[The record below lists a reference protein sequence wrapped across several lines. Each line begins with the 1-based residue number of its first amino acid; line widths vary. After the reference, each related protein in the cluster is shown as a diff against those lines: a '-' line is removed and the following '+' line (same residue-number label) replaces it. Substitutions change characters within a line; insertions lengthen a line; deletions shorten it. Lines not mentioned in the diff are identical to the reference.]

1 MLPLSRVLML
11 YSSGSSVESV
21 EQPCHHHPLPEQ
33 VTVLRACHALEG
45 KSIAVLR
52 QRLKKGQ
59 LHLLLAPSGADPVL
73 IPADW
78 TDFSIRKQSTGS
90 ANTVVVSSNPARTL
104 GSIADLM
111 QVRTVVDALLR
122 GLSATGSDTQQ
133 QSDMEGSGATVPE
146 LPDPAAIRN
155 PARPTRTGATS
166 RGCPGPRRAHHQ
178 GSQPDRIVD
187 RHDGCNNTSNTG
199 DPA

>member
-1 MLPLSRVLML
+1 MAGILHRTTTR
-11 YSSGSSVESV
+11 
-21 EQPCHHHPLPEQ
+21 QTTHHHPLPEQ

-45 KSIAVLR
+45 KSITVLR
-52 QRLKKGQ
+52 QRLKKGR
-59 LHLLLAPSGADPVL
+59 LHLLLAPPGADPVL

-78 TDFSIRKQSTGS
+78 TDFGIRKHSAGS
-90 ANTVVVSSNPARTL
+90 ANTVVVPSNPPCTL
-104 GSIADLM
+104 GSIASLM

-122 GLSATGSDTQQ
+122 GLSATGSDHQQ
-133 QSDMEGSGATVPE
+133 QRDMEGSGATVPE

-166 RGCPGPRRAHHQ
+166 RSCSGPRRPHHQ
-178 GSQPDRIVD
+178 GGQSGPVTG
-187 RHDGCNNTSNTG
+187 RHDDCNNTPNTG